1 MPMLIELC
9 DISYLFHLK
18 SMLLKFLFLAEWDGI
33 QVWLLCR
40 MGSGGEDTEDRFMNI
55 SALTRWP
62 NTNLSKDGR
71 SKHFYVGFFTP
82 DNFFHHIRQ

>member
-33 QVWLLCR
+33 QVWPLCR

-55 SALTRWP
+55 SALTR
-62 NTNLSKDGR
+62 
-71 SKHFYVGFFTP
+71 
-82 DNFFHHIRQ
+82 